1 MERFRISKE
10 DTALII
16 IDIQEKLIKPMKYGE
31 QVLNNISLMVE
42 AARNLAL
49 PVVVTEQYPKGLG
62 KTLPPFPV
70 SIPDF
75 SPIEKMTF
83 SCCGSEVFISRI
95 EKLIQAGRDN
105 FIVSGM
111 ETHICVLQTVLDL
124 LGKGYRVH
132 VPDDAV
138 CSRRKQNW
146 LRALSMM
153 DKAGAT
159 VSCTE
164 TIIFQLYG
172 RAGTPEFKE
181 ISKLLK

>member
-1 MERFRISKE
+1 MERFRLDKE
-10 DTALII
+10 RATLVV

-31 QVLNNISLMVE
+31 QVLNNISILVE
-42 AARNLAL
+42 AAKNLGL
-49 PVVVTEQYPKGLG
+49 PIVVTEQYPKGLG

-83 SCCGSEVFISRI
+83 SCCGSEAFSAKVEALAKS
-95 EKLIQAGRDN
+95 GRDS
-105 FIVSGM
+105 FVISGA

-124 LGKGYRVH
+124 LGKGYKTH

-146 LRALSMM
+146 LRALSIM

-159 VSCTE
+159 VTCTE
-164 TIIFQLYG
+164 TVIFQLYG

-181 ISKLLK
+181 ISRLLK